1 MYKIQ
6 CVSLSV
12 SMNKIENWTNCYAL
26 VLVQKCYKVW
36 MRHNKIAEIKNC
48 VFSKSQSTLTS
59 SQNGKPVELFCRKF
73 CWRTKIIN
81 FLNFV
86 CWQFVC
92 LQECYCFC
100 PFFGSNVFDATFFGD
115 FDTHKIY
122 EFYKFCVWCISLLT
136 VTKFIFFI
144 NFDFGQ
150 TCWATSKIADL
161 FLFLH
166 KIYKVYKLWRWLLL
180 Y

>member
-59 SQNGKPVELFCRKF
+59 SQNGKRVELFCRKF

-122 EFYKFCVWCISLLT
+122 EFYKFCVQCILLLT
-136 VTKFIFFI
+136 VTKFIFFNKFWFWTNLLGYI
-144 NFDFGQ
+144 KN
-150 TCWATSKIADL
+150 CWL
-161 FLFLH
+161 VLLLH
-166 KIYKVYKLWRWLLL
+166 KIYKIYKFWLCFLL